1 MATSVVKGANGR
13 KLGESEYTVTFTEGR
28 AHGNITV
35 ARSVAV
41 VYVYMTIV
49 TDMAIANGVTE
60 EVGRLLVGGN
70 PPVQGT
76 FGAGYANLSNVY
88 KPILG
93 WVTSAGG
100 IRITNL
106 TGAQI
111 PANTSCFACITT
123 IY

>member
-1 MATSVVKGANGR
+1 MATSVVKGANGK
-13 KLGESEYTVTFTEGR
+13 KLDASEYTLTFTEGR
-28 AHGNITV
+28 AHG
-35 ARSVAV
+35 SVNVVQSGAV
-41 VYVYMTIV
+41 VYVYMMLY

-60 EVGRLLVGGN
+60 EVGQLLVGGK

-76 FGAGYANLSNVY
+76 FGAGYANLSNVN

-93 WVTSAGG
+93 WVTSTGS

-111 PANTSCFACITT
+111 PANTSCFACIIT